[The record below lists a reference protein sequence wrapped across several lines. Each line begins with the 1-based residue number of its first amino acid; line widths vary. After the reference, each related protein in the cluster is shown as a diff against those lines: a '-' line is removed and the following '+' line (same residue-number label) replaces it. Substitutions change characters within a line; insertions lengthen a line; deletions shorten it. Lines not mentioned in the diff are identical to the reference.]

1 MTLQER
7 MIAVYLRQAKLPE
20 VEREKLRLF
29 LGLLLETMDED
40 ESDED
45 PFPAAPAPEAGKT
58 GPAVQ
63 DGAAGQAPA
72 AVTPEAPEK
81 RAGTG
86 RGPEHPFVSRI
97 LRIMERRELSKL
109 RTAKEIGIS
118 DVGLAAILEGR
129 NRPRKD
135 TEDLIE
141 RWLIREEQDA
151 GTADTEAG

>member
-40 ESDED
+40 ESDEG
-45 PFPAAPAPEAGKT
+45 PFPAAAAPAPKAGET

-63 DGAAGQAPA
+63 NGATEETPVAPPA
-72 AVTPEAPEK
+72 APERKGQERK
-81 RAGTG
+81 
-86 RGPEHPFVSRI
+86 PEHPFVSRI

-109 RTAKEIGIS
+109 RTAGEIGIS

-141 RWLIREEQDA
+141 RWLSRWEQDA
-151 GTADTEAG
+151 GTADTE